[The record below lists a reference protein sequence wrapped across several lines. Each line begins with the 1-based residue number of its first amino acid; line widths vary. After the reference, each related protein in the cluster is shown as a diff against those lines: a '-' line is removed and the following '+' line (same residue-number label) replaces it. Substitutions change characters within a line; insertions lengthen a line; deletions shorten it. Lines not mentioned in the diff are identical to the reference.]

1 MPIFNG
7 SLVDELLNELSS
19 RLAAAPELIETY
31 DLEDVRF
38 QLSVLVADKLSSERR
53 RDLNLQGAAPPQDD
67 EVEAADLEG
76 AGCVRPR
83 ALVRDGTAGAARH
96 HTDSP
101 APSRGIPHADRCD
114 AGQAEPSATHRV
126 RAGCG
131 RALGRGARCGSRG
144 AAPAPAACVT
154 FVDVQFM

>member
-53 RDLNLQGAAPPQDD
+53 RDLDLQGAAPTDG
-67 EVEAADLEG
+67 G
-76 AGCVRPR
+76 ASLCPSCVSG
-83 ALVRDGTAGAARH
+83 L
-96 HTDSP
+96 S
-101 APSRGIPHADRCD
+101 
-114 AGQAEPSATHRV
+114 SATV
-126 RAGCG
+126 W
-131 RALGRGARCGSRG
+131 
-144 AAPAPAACVT
+144 AAASMPMDCS
-154 FVDVQFM
+154 

>member
-53 RDLNLQGAAPPQDD
+53 RDLDLQGAAPPQDD

-76 AGCVRPR
+76 AGC
-83 ALVRDGTAGAARH
+83 ADAAR
-96 HTDSP
+96 
-101 APSRGIPHADRCD
+101 
-114 AGQAEPSATHRV
+114 AGNW
-126 RAGCG
+126 RA
-131 RALGRGARCGSRG
+131 
-144 AAPAPAACVT
+144 V
-154 FVDVQFM
+154 

>member
-53 RDLNLQGAAPPQDD
+53 RDLDLQGAAPPQDD

-76 AGCVRPR
+76 AGCAD
-83 ALVRDGTAGAARH
+83 ALEHCGDHALEVLLECNA
-96 HTDSP
+96 SW
-101 APSRGIPHADRCD
+101 HADGDGWSVREAAMTD
-114 AGQAEPSATHRV
+114 ANVA
-126 RAGCG
+126 RA
-131 RALGRGARCGSRG
+131 AL
-144 AAPAPAACVT
+144 
-154 FVDVQFM
+154 

>member
-53 RDLNLQGAAPPQDD
+53 RDLDLQGAAPPQG
-67 EVEAADLEG
+67 ESGTNSLLLRG
-76 AGCVRPR
+76 ALAGVAR
-83 ALVRDGTAGAARH
+83 ALAG
-96 HTDSP
+96 D
-101 APSRGIPHADRCD
+101 
-114 AGQAEPSATHRV
+114 
-126 RAGCG
+126 
-131 RALGRGARCGSRG
+131 
-144 AAPAPAACVT
+144 
-154 FVDVQFM
+154 

>member
-53 RDLNLQGAAPPQDD
+53 RDL
-67 EVEAADLEG
+67 
-76 AGCVRPR
+76 
-83 ALVRDGTAGAARH
+83 
-96 HTDSP
+96 
-101 APSRGIPHADRCD
+101 
-114 AGQAEPSATHRV
+114 EPG
-126 RAGCG
+126 GCG
-131 RALGRGARCGSRG
+131 T
-144 AAPAPAACVT
+144 T
-154 FVDVQFM
+154 FIY